1 MPLWSTVG
9 SVGIASAADQS
20 KLLLFNSIV
29 QLGPGTGVIVG
40 GAAESE
46 GISTSSRP
54 SEPHLQVLGNV
65 INAVIRYGVDVPRE
79 TLAGTAA
86 MRIRYR
92 DGNGIVLARLVTVDF
107 ASGAESTLIAFD
119 SRSFGAPKSTFQT
132 RFATPAQGGPI
143 VVPSEN
149 VAFYIEV
156 TLSLF
161 ERIGVPVLVAF
172 PPAVAA
178 MALGFEIQ

>member
-9 SVGIASAADQS
+9 SVGTASAADQS
-20 KLLLFNSIV
+20 KLLLFNSVV
-29 QLGPGTGVIVG
+29 QLGPGTGVLVG
-40 GAAESE
+40 GAAES
-46 GISTSSRP
+46 GSISTSSRSSDP
-54 SEPHLQVLGNV
+54 NVQVLGTV

-92 DGNGIVLARLVTVDF
+92 DGNGVVLARLVMVDF
-107 ASGAESTLIAFD
+107 DSGAESTLIAFD
-119 SRSFGAPKSTFQT
+119 SRNFGAPKPAFQT

-156 TLSLF
+156 TLSVF
-161 ERIGVPVLVAF
+161 ERVGVLVGF
-172 PPAVAA
+172 PPADAA